1 MTDYPTDYESLGW
14 KLKYEEK
21 FEEAVQAFDNAIY
34 LEQNLYFALHGKGE
48 CLLELGR
55 YDEALVEFQKAI
67 EVDYWHSWAYH
78 GAGRAYFH
86 QHHYEIAREYFDKAI
101 EREEGSVFGWYWKGR
116 TLIELHQLNEA
127 TETLRTALRC
137 ATDDRQ
143 DMLPEIEK
151 TLTSLVEYKDA
162 LEKENEALRRENA
175 QLKEQLRRT
184 HPVVVHGDFV
194 QGTNIKDDAVVN
206 RSHLGE

>member
-1 MTDYPTDYESLGW
+1 MTDYPTNYESLGW
-14 KLKYEEK
+14 KLKHEAK

-34 LEQNLYFALHGKGE
+34 LKQKLYFALHGTGE
-48 CLLELGR
+48 CLLELCR
-55 YDEALVEFQKAI
+55 AVDSLVEFQI
-67 EVDYWHSWAYH
+67 ELVVDCGHSWAYH

-101 EREEGSVFGWYWKGR
+101 ERKKGSVFGWYWKGR

-194 QGTNIKDDAVVN
+194 QGTNIKDDAIVN

>member
-1 MTDYPTDYESLGW
+1 MTDYPTNYESLGW
-14 KLKYEEK
+14 KLKHEAK

-34 LEQNLYFALHGKGE
+34 LKQKLYFALHGKGE

-67 EVDYWHSWAYH
+67 EVDCGHSWAYH

-101 EREEGSVFGWYWKGR
+101 ERKKGSVFGWYWKGR

-194 QGTNIKDDAVVN
+194 QGTNIKDDAIVN
-206 RSHLGE
+206 RSRLGE